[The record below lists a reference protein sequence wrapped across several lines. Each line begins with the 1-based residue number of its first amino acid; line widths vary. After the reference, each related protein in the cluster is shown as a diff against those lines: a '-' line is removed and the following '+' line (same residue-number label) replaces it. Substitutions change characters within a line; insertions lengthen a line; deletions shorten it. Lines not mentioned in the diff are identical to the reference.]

1 PYASYSYQVLL
12 KPEVIAWGL
21 GCALLVAWIAELI
34 VYSLASLFGFGEDR
48 RTRERHW
55 S

>member
-1 PYASYSYQVLL
+1 
-12 KPEVIAWGL
+12 
-21 GCALLVAWIAELI
+21 
-34 VYSLASLFGFGEDR
+34 SLASLFGFGEDR